1 MTNIE
6 FNVVDYKTNDQKCS
20 VEDII
25 NMVNE
30 KYEEMEQVNNMDNY
44 IAAEI
49 DYNLNYTVEQLK
61 HIMKYYGFSVRK
73 KNKVEIVQEL
83 VIYELDEENSL
94 IVNHR
99 KYLWNCVDSI
109 KEDPYLSKYLNINT

>member
-6 FNVVDYKTNDQKCS
+6 FNVVDYKTRDQKCS

-49 DYNLNYTVEQLK
+49 DYNLNYTV
-61 HIMKYYGFSVRK
+61 
-73 KNKVEIVQEL
+73 
-83 VIYELDEENSL
+83 
-94 IVNHR
+94 
-99 KYLWNCVDSI
+99 
-109 KEDPYLSKYLNINT
+109 